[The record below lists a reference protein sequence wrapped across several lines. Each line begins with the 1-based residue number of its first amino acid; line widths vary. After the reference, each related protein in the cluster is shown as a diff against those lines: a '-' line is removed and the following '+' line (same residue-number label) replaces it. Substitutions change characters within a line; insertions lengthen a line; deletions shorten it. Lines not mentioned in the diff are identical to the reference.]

1 VIPISP
7 KLRTS
12 LPSDTAGAK
21 PAPTQADSWSQAARW
36 IGASLTLKLVALVGI
51 FVALPIVLYGQF
63 ESADR
68 QMQELVIRAIQD
80 RSTLIARALAP
91 VLSRREPLSQAEI
104 NTELAK
110 YVSDGTMLKLL
121 RQPTGAP
128 YGEGFYFV
136 GSAPQIAAEQVDGEL
151 DELMRRGV
159 LRHVTDACTL
169 DSSNE
174 IRYRPPGGRVEL
186 LTSIIPI
193 KDPRGCWVL
202 LSTHATSEFLNTSI
216 GRPYWETRE
225 VLLAAGIYFVLAV
238 LVFLI
243 AFGIRRSLRRFRS
256 VAYEI
261 GQGRIGDYA
270 FTARNIVPELS
281 GVALTFD
288 KLVLDLRHA
297 ADQIRQSAEENA
309 HSIKTPLAA
318 IKSALKPIR
327 HACPADDL
335 RAQRALDIIDHC
347 IDRLYAM
354 ITAAQRLD
362 NSTADLISAPRKPTN
377 LTQLV
382 ADATLNFREVMAS
395 RDIRLIRRLDD
406 DVMVRAAS
414 GVLEVVMQ
422 NILDNAIGFSLDGG
436 TITITLT
443 KSNETVDLQIED
455 EGPGIAPDK
464 IGRVFDRNFS
474 SRPRDGAAAP
484 QRSDNAGLGL
494 WIVQR
499 NVEALGGQVVARNRA
514 TGGLMI
520 AVTLPRSHG

>member
-1 VIPISP
+1 
-7 KLRTS
+7 
-12 LPSDTAGAK
+12 
-21 PAPTQADSWSQAARW
+21 
-36 IGASLTLKLVALVGI
+36 
-51 FVALPIVLYGQF
+51 
-63 ESADR
+63 
-68 QMQELVIRAIQD
+68 
-80 RSTLIARALAP
+80 
-91 VLSRREPLSQAEI
+91 
-104 NTELAK
+104 
-110 YVSDGTMLKLL
+110 
-121 RQPTGAP
+121 
-128 YGEGFYFV
+128 
-136 GSAPQIAAEQVDGEL
+136 
-151 DELMRRGV
+151 
-159 LRHVTDACTL
+159 
-169 DSSNE
+169 
-174 IRYRPPGGRVEL
+174 
-186 LTSIIPI
+186 
-193 KDPRGCWVL
+193 VL

-225 VLLAAGIYFVLAV
+225 VRLAAGIYFVLAV

>member
-1 VIPISP
+1 M
-7 KLRTS
+7 
-12 LPSDTAGAK
+12 
-21 PAPTQADSWSQAARW
+21 
-36 IGASLTLKLVALVGI
+36 ALVGI

-91 VLSRREPLSQAEI
+91 VLSRRDPLSQAEI
-104 NTELAK
+104 NAELVK

-136 GSAPQIAAEQVDGEL
+136 GSAPPIAAEQVDGEL

-174 IRYRPPGGRVEL
+174 IRYRPPGGTVEL

-193 KDPRGCWVL
+193 RDSRGCWVL

-225 VLLAAGIYFVLAV
+225 VRLAAGIYFVLAV

-270 FTARNIVPELS
+270 FTARNVVPELS
-281 GVALTFD
+281 GVALAFD
-288 KLVLDLRHA
+288 KLVIDLRHA

-327 HACPADDL
+327 HVCPTDDL

-436 TITITLT
+436 TIIITLT

-464 IGRVFDRNFS
+464 IGRVFDRTFS

-514 TGGLMI
+514 TGGLTI
-520 AVTLPRSHG
+520 AITLPRSHG